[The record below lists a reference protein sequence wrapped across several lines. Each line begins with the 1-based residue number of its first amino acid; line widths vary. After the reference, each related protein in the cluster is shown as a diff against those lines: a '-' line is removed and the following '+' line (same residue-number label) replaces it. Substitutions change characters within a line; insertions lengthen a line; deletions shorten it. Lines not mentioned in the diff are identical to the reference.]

1 MAEQIFE
8 IVGDVSWSPK
18 STKDDGGNFI
28 QVRVL
33 VDINLPLCCGRV
45 ITLENGEKS
54 WVRFQYKRLPKL
66 CYWWGRLTNN
76 DKECE
81 LWIESKGML
90 TSDQKQFGPFLRV
103 HHSMQ
108 VVGMCSLSLVF
119 LTERKK
125 NQRTQRK
132 EMGIRELHQRMVF
145 RRVVRWTSSW
155 LGSYSMKKKK
165 QQQ

>member
-28 QVRVL
+28 QVQVL

-103 HHSMQ
+103 APFHAS
-108 VVGMCSLSLVF
+108 GRNVF
-119 LTERKK
+119 FVPGIFDREEKK
-125 NQRTQRK
+125 SKNPKKRDGDK
-132 EMGIRELHQRMVF
+132 GASPEDGI
-145 RRVVRWTSSW
+145 S
-155 LGSYSMKKKK
+155 
-165 QQQ
+165 